1 MFRQFCVFPNNLH
14 ADSFS
19 NRKGVA
25 GIESPR
31 DELRASEESAFCAAL
46 RNKRNRFKKE
56 WDLPS
61 QLGLLPSRVWHGE
74 ARVHPHWVS

>member
-14 ADSFS
+14 ADSCS
-19 NRKGVA
+19 NGKGVA

-31 DELRASEESAFCAAL
+31 DELRASEESAF
-46 RNKRNRFKKE
+46 FKKE